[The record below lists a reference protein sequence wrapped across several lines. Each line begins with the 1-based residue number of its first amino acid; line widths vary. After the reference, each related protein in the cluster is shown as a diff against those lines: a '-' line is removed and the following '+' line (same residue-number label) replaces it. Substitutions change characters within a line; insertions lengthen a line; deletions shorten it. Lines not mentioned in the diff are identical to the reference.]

1 MKKKFLSAFLATAML
16 ATTLT
21 GCGEEKKETTEAT
34 TAAATTEAAAGD
46 TTAAPADDAAAYDEC
61 TITFDWWGGDSRHEA
76 TQAAVEAFEAKYPGI
91 DVEIN
96 FGAWSDWETAKATEY
111 LSGNNPDVQQT
122 NFDWIGKYDA
132 DGTTYLDLNT
142 VSDVLDLTQY
152 DEATL
157 AKCVDSKG
165 GQAGIPVSIT
175 GRTFYWNQ
183 ATFEQAG
190 LSVPTTLDELM
201 AAGPVFKDKLGDNY
215 YPLVIGEYD
224 RAILVA
230 FYLQAQTGKP
240 IIDENNQ
247 LTVTQDDLKK
257 GLEFIKSLEDAHVIP
272 TIPYLDGEGAD
283 SMDKSQRFINGEYA
297 GIFEWDSSPAKYV
310 SALGDNG
317 DDLVVGNV
325 FPELKSYSKVSL
337 MFSISANTEHPR
349 ECAMLLNYL
358 LNDPEGAAI
367 MASERGI
374 PESKAAYEVVD
385 AAGKINPLS
394 AQAHTEVINSEPLY
408 WNPLFDS
415 SKLKGDTST
424 YTTVFEQFSYGMDA
438 AGSEYSLDKAAED
451 LYNGYM
457 DALAQ

>member
-1 MKKKFLSAFLATAML
+1 
-16 ATTLT
+16 
-21 GCGEEKKETTEAT
+21 
-34 TAAATTEAAAGD
+34 
-46 TTAAPADDAAAYDEC
+46 
-61 TITFDWWGGDSRHEA
+61 
-76 TQAAVEAFEAKYPGI
+76 
-91 DVEIN
+91 
-96 FGAWSDWETAKATEY
+96 
-111 LSGNNPDVQQT
+111 
-122 NFDWIGKYDA
+122 
-132 DGTTYLDLNT
+132 
-142 VSDVLDLTQY
+142 
-152 DEATL
+152 
-157 AKCVDSKG
+157 
-165 GQAGIPVSIT
+165 
-175 GRTFYWNQ
+175 
-183 ATFEQAG
+183 
-190 LSVPTTLDELM
+190 
-201 AAGPVFKDKLGDNY
+201 
-215 YPLVIGEYD
+215 
-224 RAILVA
+224 
-230 FYLQAQTGKP
+230 
-240 IIDENNQ
+240 
-247 LTVTQDDLKK
+247 
-257 GLEFIKSLEDAHVIP
+257 
-272 TIPYLDGEGAD
+272 
-283 SMDKSQRFINGEYA
+283 MDKSQRFINGEYA